1 MKLPSLKLGHQGI
14 LLVLTL
20 LSLEALFVGM
30 NWYLL
35 LETEKESRR
44 EESYKEISAKSSKLL
59 QLIYDTGDAAGK
71 FSLHQL
77 RSDLNRYE
85 TSRAEIPQTLNWL
98 KTKLK
103 DSPKEIE
110 VLNKIEQDI
119 QVGLEVLAEI
129 KQAGEEDDAESAQ
142 RIGYFAMRRLQPKI
156 DSLCRNQIAFQK
168 MQHDKIAQMPIEL
181 KKRRDATKQL
191 LVAGVGLN
199 IVGAILL
206 GVFFIQSI
214 TSRLKVMIENSERLR
229 RKEELHPPMK
239 GGDEIAQLDNTF
251 HDMTESLRGE
261 EELLRA
267 SEQQV
272 KSMIDQMPVG
282 LLVTKNN
289 AIEFANPMA
298 ERLFNY
304 SRGEIIGKELGQLFA
319 ATSDNSAEAASSISN
334 WLEERALDHVVE
346 LKAFKHGGDEFPV
359 EFSMSDV
366 SLGRASRRLAMVLD
380 VTERH
385 EVQKMR
391 REFVAM
397 VSHELRTPL
406 NSVSGFLQLLPLGVF
421 GKLSGE
427 ALSQVEAA
435 DKNIDQLIGLI
446 NDLLDLEKMEA
457 GKMDLAK
464 SNSLL
469 EDIID
474 QSINDISDAA
484 NEREISPYFEGC
496 EVGVTGDPDRLQQCI
511 SKVLSFV
518 ISFTPPGATVNI
530 VAGKESG
537 GSIKITISS
546 QLLTIPADSVDT
558 LFERFQQLDLPGAR
572 GSTGLGLPLAKTIVE
587 QHEGALIVES
597 SDDDGT
603 IFSIHL
609 PGS

>member
-1 MKLPSLKLGHQGI
+1 
-14 LLVLTL
+14 
-20 LSLEALFVGM
+20 M

-71 FSLHQL
+71 FSLHQQ

-85 TSRAEIPQTLNWL
+85 ASRAEIPEILKWL
-98 KTKLK
+98 KAKLK
-103 DSPKEIE
+103 DSPREIE
-110 VLNKIEQDI
+110 VLNQIEQDI
-119 QVGLEVLAEI
+119 HVGLEVLAEI
-129 KQAGEEDDAESAQ
+129 KRAGEEDDAESAQ

-156 DSLCRNQIAFQK
+156 DSLCRNQIAFQR
-168 MQHDKIAQMPIEL
+168 MQHEKIAQMPIEL

-199 IVGAILL
+199 ILGAILL
-206 GVFFIQSI
+206 GVFFIRSI
-214 TSRLKVMIENSERLR
+214 TSRLKIVIENSERLR

-282 LLVTKNN
+282 LLVTKKND
-289 AIEFANPMA
+289 IEFANPMA
-298 ERLFNY
+298 EKLFNY

-319 ATSDNSAEAASSISN
+319 ASSDNAGDVASSISN
-334 WLEERALDHVVE
+334 WLEDRALDHVVE
-346 LKAFKHGGDEFPV
+346 LKAFKRGGEEFPV

-380 VTERH
+380 VTERY

-421 GKLSGE
+421 GKLSAE
-427 ALSQVEAA
+427 ALSQVENA

-496 EVGVTGDPDRLQQCI
+496 EVEVNGDADRIQQCI

-518 ISFTPPGATVNI
+518 IAFTPPGATVNI
-530 VAGKESG
+530 GAGKESG
-537 GSIKITISS
+537 GSIKIAISS
-546 QLLTIPADSVDT
+546 QLLVIPEDCLDSI
-558 LFERFQQLDLPGAR
+558 FERFQQLDLPGGR

-587 QHEGALIVES
+587 QHEGALLVDS
-597 SDDDGT
+597 SDSKGT
-603 IFSIHL
+603 TFSIHL
-609 PGS
+609 PGL